1 MILSS
6 TAFTFVIG
14 AALCLT
20 ALAPLLLLV
29 LLLRD
34 WQKGDLW

>member
-6 TAFTFVIG
+6 TAFTIVIG
-14 AALCLT
+14 IALCLT
-20 ALAPLLLLV
+20 ALAPLLLLA

-34 WQKGDLW
+34 WKKGDLW

>member
-6 TAFTFVIG
+6 TAFTLVVG

-34 WQKGDLW
+34 WRKGDLW

>member
-1 MILSS
+1 MIIPS
-6 TAFTFVIG
+6 TAFTIVVG

-20 ALAPLLLLV
+20 ALAPLLLLG

-34 WQKGDLW
+34 WKKGDLW

>member
-6 TAFTFVIG
+6 TAFTVVIA

-20 ALAPLLLLV
+20 TLAPLLLIA
-29 LLLRD
+29 LLIRD
-34 WQKGDLW
+34 WKKGDLW

>member
-1 MILSS
+1 MILSA
-6 TAFTFVIG
+6 TTFTIVIG

-20 ALAPLLLLV
+20 ALAPLLLLA

-34 WQKGDLW
+34 WKKGDLW

>member
-6 TAFTFVIG
+6 TAFTVLIG

-20 ALAPLLLLV
+20 TLAPLLLIA
-29 LLLRD
+29 LLIRD
-34 WQKGDLW
+34 WKKGDLW